1 MLATTRNI
9 QNLLLP
15 TGLPA
20 PRLRQTRG
28 RIANDYTTDPL
39 ARLTGTW
46 LLNSAEQTLNYH
58 GYEHNLRNDITR
70 HTRTDASFVDYDYDD
85 LGQLTDAVGS
95 GSGVREAPREGGGVL
110 ECGDGAGRI
119 RRFPSAWGAD
129 ALDERPGR
137 RAKAVEGWSP
147 PCTLHGLSCAKRTVQ
162 EELEAEEELG
172 SYADRAASSRLS
184 IGWTKSRPNSLWI
197 SET

>member
-70 HTRTDASFVDYDYDD
+70 HTRTAASFVDYDYDD

-95 GSGVREAPREGGGVL
+95 GSGVREAPWEVGDVL
-110 ECGDGAGRI
+110 ECGDGAERL
-119 RRFPSAWGAD
+119 RRYSSGWGGG
-129 ALDERPGR
+129 ALDERPSGMR
-137 RAKAVEGWSP
+137 KRQRADAHCRTPKRWREDCQRDVATESSP
-147 PCTLHGLSCAKRTVQ
+147 K
-162 EELEAEEELG
+162 
-172 SYADRAASSRLS
+172 
-184 IGWTKSRPNSLWI
+184 
-197 SET
+197 